1 MGGHYDSVPA
11 GPGANDNASGTA
23 TALEIASVLAA
34 DGELDDVC
42 FVLFGAE
49 EVGLIGSGAFVRSLS
64 PDERSDVQGMLNFDM
79 VGAGTDWLL
88 SGSDELRDLAAAEAD
103 RLGLVYQTSGGLPAG
118 AGSDH
123 APFIQAGIPAII
135 FHRLGDPHYHTNED
149 TAGFIQVNFLEEIG
163 TLGLAVLDALLMG
176 R

>member
-64 PDERSDVQGMLNFDM
+64 PDERSDVQGMPQ
-79 VGAGTDWLL
+79 
-88 SGSDELRDLAAAEAD
+88 LRHGGGGNRLASV
-103 RLGLVYQTSGGLPAG
+103 RL
-118 AGSDH
+118 
-123 APFIQAGIPAII
+123 
-135 FHRLGDPHYHTNED
+135 R
-149 TAGFIQVNFLEEIG
+149 
-163 TLGLAVLDALLMG
+163 
-176 R
+176 